1 MKLFDALLVLAS
13 SASLAAAT
21 CNPDNCAR
29 AVTGT
34 QAGLAFQSSAK
45 ADCSSFLQATVYP
58 ATVTS
63 TVTTTIFP
71 FTATQTSIST
81 TFEQTSTVYPFTE
94 TDFST
99 TTTFIQS
106 TTDSTTDVVAST
118 ETDFLTVGTT
128 TVTDFVFTNIPTTVQ
143 PQKRTITPDAPVGTV
158 QPTAVPAYASACSGT
173 VRYSSA
179 CSCFGVTETTITM
192 PTPTTFTTTT
202 ITGTT
207 TITTEVATTSVA
219 ILSETTT
226 LISLVAATSTED
238 IIETISITT
247 TTTSSVLAT
256 STAITNALCQNGNF
270 VNGLLAPC
278 TDPAC
283 QNYNLRIEGDTDTIY
298 EGPIRSGPRSITTPS
313 GGTHLCDG
321 TNNGANPTAEGTS
334 TTALDSASNL
344 CSFPYDGTFDS
355 EFDDYFITSIGG
367 SAETATEFWGLLNN
381 FQFTPVGGCQFEPA
395 EGDEIL
401 WAYNAFNMVHFLD
414 VQPRSASVEVG
425 GSVVFTVTDG
435 TTGNVVAG
443 ASFNGV
449 LSDAAGQVVYTAEQ
463 VGTFRVKAT
472 IESGIR
478 SPAAIITVVES

>member
-1 MKLFDALLVLAS
+1 MKLFGALFVLAS
-13 SASLAAAT
+13 INSLAAAST

-29 AVTGT
+29 AVTGI
-34 QAGLAFQSSAK
+34 QAGLAAQSSAK

-63 TVTTTIFP
+63 TVTTTIYP

-81 TFEQTSTVYPFTE
+81 TLEQTNTVYPFTE

-106 TTDSTTDVVAST
+106 TTDSTSVLVAST
-118 ETDFLTVGTT
+118 ETDFTTIGTT
-128 TVTDFVFTNIPTTVQ
+128 TAQ
-143 PQKRTITPDAPVGTV
+143 PQKRTITSDAPVGTV
-158 QPTAVPAYASACSGT
+158 QPTSVPAYASACSGT

-179 CSCFGVTETTITM
+179 CSCFGVTETTITL
-192 PTPTTFTTTT
+192 PTPTTVTTTT

-207 TITTEVATTSVA
+207 TVTTEVATTSVA

-226 LISLVAATSTED
+226 FISLVGATTTED
-238 IIETISITT
+238 LIETISITT

-256 STAITNALCQNGNF
+256 STAVANALCQNGNF

-283 QNYNLRIEGDTDTIY
+283 QNYNLRIEGKTDTIY

-321 TNNGANPTAEGTS
+321 TNNGANPTPAGTS
-334 TTALDSASNL
+334 TTAVDSASGL
-344 CSFPYDGTFDS
+344 CGFHYDGTYDSDFQDFFITNIGGDS
-355 EFDDYFITSIGG
+355 ETS
-367 SAETATEFWGLLNN
+367 TQFWGLLNS
-381 FQFTPVGGCQFEPA
+381 FQFTPVGGCQEEPA
-395 EGDEIL
+395 PTDEIL
-401 WAYNAFNMVHFLD
+401 WAYDAFNAASFLN
-414 VQPRSASVEVG
+414 VEPRTASVQLG
-425 GSVVFTVTDG
+425 DTVVFTITDG
-435 TTGNVVAG
+435 STGNLIAG

-449 LSDAAGQVVYTAEQ
+449 VSDAQGQVVYTPNQ
-463 VGTFRVKAT
+463 VGTFRYKAT
-472 IESGIR
+472 RSDSIR
-478 SPAAIITVVES
+478 SPTAIITVIE